1 VFNDIQGSSTD
12 WTGPNVA
19 IAIEYA
25 NRYML
30 SSFCSWYAT
39 GGAIPG
45 LLEALPD
52 QARGGNPD
60 DAGHMFEKFNL

>member
-1 VFNDIQGSSTD
+1 MIARSTTD
-12 WTGPNVA
+12 RGGPNIA

-52 QARGGNPD
+52 SAREGNPD
-60 DAGHMFEKFNL
+60 DAGHMFEKFNS

>member
-1 VFNDIQGSSTD
+1 LTD
-12 WTGPNVA
+12 VDVHSVA

-60 DAGHMFEKFNL
+60 DAGHMFEKFNS